1 MVHPRSHSRLVGRA
15 WVQTP
20 GILAPEPKFSA
31 TVLYCT
37 MPRKHGAQVRGHS
50 VQGVQIGTSGA
61 LVSSNIHP
69 TSIFYLPGSARPWGD
84 RNKTVTVLAMRMLG
98 SRGGKRRRITEVRL
112 GFWLVPGLGSLPGGI
127 KVRWRKSPGA
137 RRSQFPAVPGAE
149 HGGSQSWRRRWVG
162 PFLPALPGQPEDFEI
177 DPQSNRKCC
186 SSTGT

>member
-1 MVHPRSHSRLVGRA
+1 MLLLVPRRREQERMRWLGSITDSVDMNLSKLGDSEGQGSLVCCSPWGRREAGRTWRLNNNTNEKTKAQRYWMVHPRSHSPLVGRA

-84 RNKTVTVLAMRMLG
+84 RNKQDSHSPSRENVTV
-98 SRGGKRRRITEVRL
+98 SRGK
-112 GFWLVPGLGSLPGGI
+112 
-127 KVRWRKSPGA
+127 KM
-137 RRSQFPAVPGAE
+137 Q
-149 HGGSQSWRRRWVG
+149 
-162 PFLPALPGQPEDFEI
+162 D
-177 DPQSNRKCC
+177 
-186 SSTGT
+186 